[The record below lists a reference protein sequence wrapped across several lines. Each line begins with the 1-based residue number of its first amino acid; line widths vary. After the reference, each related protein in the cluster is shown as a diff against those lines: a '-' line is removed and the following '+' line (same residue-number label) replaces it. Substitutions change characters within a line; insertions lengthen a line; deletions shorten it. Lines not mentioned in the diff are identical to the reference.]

1 MEFNID
7 YSIIVIVIILIVMI
21 IIVKIMTISNKKSNI
36 DESIIDYMMSIMPM
50 EDLDGDLESMTLS
63 MLIIGDWLDI
73 WMI

>member
-50 EDLDGDLESMTLS
+50 EDLDDLDGDLEFMTLS
-63 MLIIGDWLDI
+63 MLIIGD
-73 WMI
+73 